1 MVEVFLLN
9 LQQYCFASHEQF
21 SGVTNKLIMD
31 KQCLECG
38 NKLIGRI
45 DKKFCN
51 DYCRN
56 AYNNKKNRVSKNIIR
71 NTNNLLRKNYRI
83 LEKINPNQKTK
94 TTKDNLLRKGFNF
107 NYFTSIYT
115 TKTGNVYYF
124 VYDQGYLPLGDKYY
138 AIVKRESND

>member
-1 MVEVFLLN
+1 M
-9 LQQYCFASHEQF
+9 
-21 SGVTNKLIMD
+21 NKTEK

-38 NKLIGRI
+38 QELFGRI
-45 DKKFCN
+45 DKKFCS

-56 AYNNKKNRVSKNIIR
+56 SYNNKLNRSTKNLIR

-83 LEKINPNQKTK
+83 LEKLNPDQKTR

-107 NYFTSIYT
+107 DYFTSIYT

-124 VYDQGYLPLGDKYY
+124 VYDQGYLELENNYY
-138 AIVKRESND
+138 ALVKRISND